1 MQWKA
6 IYFNEED
13 GKKNQTESKRLKSN
27 KCPGRKVDELTS
39 FGSDIIVLV
48 RKIKFRNLRSYYL
61 RKLQENI
68 KRLEH
73 QVKL

>member
-6 IYFNEED
+6 MYFNEED
-13 GKKNQTESKRLKSN
+13 GKRNQTESKRLKSN
-27 KCPGRKVDELTS
+27 KCPGRKVNELPS
-39 FGSDIIVLV
+39 FENDMIELV

-68 KRLEH
+68 K
-73 QVKL
+73 